1 MNNKELANE
10 LIAQFAGYHAPVR
23 FMVQEAAKRILRMDE
38 TIDYART
45 IQAEGV
51 RLKAELESLKN
62 SYKQLQEINDRTFQS
77 NLTMGRELEEVKA
90 ELEKVKRERN
100 AAVRD
105 LNTVASCEVCKH
117 GATCLDCNGSDFEW
131 RGVNHG

>member
-1 MNNKELANE
+1 MQQLAE
-10 LIAQFAGYHAPVR
+10 KLIAQFAGYHAPVR
-23 FMVQEAAKRILRMDE
+23 FMVQEAAKRILQMDE

-51 RLKAELESLKN
+51 RLKAELE
-62 SYKQLQEINDRTFQS
+62 
-77 NLTMGRELEEVKA
+77 
-90 ELEKVKRERN
+90 KVTKERN